1 MGRITDRPS
10 RGGGAGHLYHGRGS
24 PPHVLGC
31 RGARPERLLRGS
43 LRHRDG
49 GRQSAG
55 RTPPP
60 ALRAALGVPRPS
72 HRPLTPRRVLAVL
85 AAAELLA
92 MAPWFSASAVAP
104 VLAVRWGLGGVGP
117 AWLTISVQL
126 GFVAGALVSAVLTL
140 SDRWSARRLIA
151 GCAVIAGLATVGVA
165 VAPTAAV
172 AITFRLLTGAAL
184 AGVYPPGRK
193 LAAGWFREAR
203 GWAIGV
209 LVGALT
215 VGSAL
220 PHLLRWSVP
229 GELWRSVL
237 GAAGVSALVGAGL
250 VLVVPHDGPYA
261 APAPVFTWRAVPRI
275 LRDRALTLAN
285 LGYLGH
291 MWELYAMWTWMA
303 VFIAASEQ
311 ARGGGAAGA
320 LPALLTFAVVGSGAV
335 GGWLG
340 GLYADR
346 WGRTVVTSG
355 AMMISGACPLSA
367 RVLVGRPLGA
377 LRPPLLVLGV
387 TVVADSAQ
395 FSTAVSELAPAE
407 HVGTAL
413 TLQTSLGFLLTCVTI
428 YLLPAVAS
436 RVGWRW
442 SMSVLALGPACGVW
456 AMLALRRRP
465 EAVRLAGGRR

>member
-1 MGRITDRPS
+1 M
-10 RGGGAGHLYHGRGS
+10 
-24 PPHVLGC
+24 
-31 RGARPERLLRGS
+31 
-43 LRHRDG
+43 
-49 GRQSAG
+49 
-55 RTPPP
+55 
-60 ALRAALGVPRPS
+60 
-72 HRPLTPRRVLAVL
+72 LAVL
-85 AAAELLA
+85 AAAELLG

-104 VLAVRWGLGGVGP
+104 VLAARWGLGAAGT

-151 GCAVIAGLATVGVA
+151 GCAVVAGVATVGVA
-165 VAPTAAV
+165 VAPTAGA
-172 AITFRLLTGAAL
+172 AIALRLLTGAAL
-184 AGVYPPGRK
+184 AGVYPPGMK

-237 GAAGVSALVGAGL
+237 GSAGVSALIGAGL
-250 VLVVPHDGPYA
+250 VLVVPHDGPHA
-261 APAPVFTWRAVPRI
+261 APAPRFTWRAVPRI
-275 LRDRALTLAN
+275 LSDRALTLAN

-311 ARGGGAAGA
+311 AHGGDAAGGA

-335 GGWLG
+335 GCWLG

-346 WGRTVVTSG
+346 WGRTVVTSV
-355 AMMISGACPLSA
+355 AMMISGACALSA
-367 RVLVGRPLGA
+367 GVVFGRPLGA
-377 LRPPLLVLGV
+377 LVPLLLVWGV

-395 FSTAVSELAPAE
+395 FSTAVSELAPPD

-436 RVGWRW
+436 RIGWRW

-465 EAVRLAGGRR
+465 EALRLAGGRR